1 MKIKVSVSRD
11 QERAVGLRQLAIHQ
25 WNKYKE
31 VTETDEC
38 QFYDLSR
45 QILEPSASLF
55 QRYIYLCQLQVDKYV
70 ANNYYER
77 FSGVQDQYHLLL
89 FLFCPSTLFV
99 VKICHWMDDPF
110 FLDKFEI
117 KVKL

>member
-11 QERAVGLRQLAIHQ
+11 LERAVGLRQLAIHQ
-25 WNKYKE
+25 WNKCKE

-45 QILEPSASLF
+45 QILEPLASLF
-55 QRYIYLCQLQVDKYV
+55 QRYIYLCQLQVDKYELTITTNV
-70 ANNYYER
+70 SLESRINITFFYFY
-77 FSGVQDQYHLLL
+77 FVPQPYLLL
-89 FLFCPSTLFV
+89 KYV
-99 VKICHWMDDPF
+99 IGWMILF